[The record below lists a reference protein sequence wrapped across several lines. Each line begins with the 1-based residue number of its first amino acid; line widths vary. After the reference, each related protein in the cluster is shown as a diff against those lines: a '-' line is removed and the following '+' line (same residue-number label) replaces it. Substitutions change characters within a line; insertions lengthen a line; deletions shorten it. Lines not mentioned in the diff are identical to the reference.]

1 MPEAATPAATPDA
14 AAAPAAAVPAAAAAA
29 PVAADAGK
37 QPEAK
42 PAAVDPAKQWEEFK
56 APEGFDKE
64 ALKEIVAFA
73 QKEGISPKAAASL
86 ALREQTL
93 AKAREAKEE
102 AEFKHL
108 SEKGWLEELNKDPD
122 LGGAKVRETMV
133 NVMRASDRLDPKVQ
147 ALIKEQGVLYNPVVV
162 RILHDIG
169 SKMKEDSFVR
179 PGASPAPEQKKSL
192 DERLM
197 SLPAWQ
203 NK

>member
-1 MPEAATPAATPDA
+1 MPDSATPAATPDA
-14 AAAPAAAVPAAAAAA
+14 AAAPAAAALAAAAAA

-37 QPEAK
+37 PEAK
-42 PAAVDPAKQWEEFK
+42 PEAAPDLAKQWESFK

-86 ALREQTL
+86 ALREQAA
-93 AKAREAKEE
+93 AKAREEREE

-179 PGASPAPEQKKSL
+179 PGASPAPEQKKTLDQRLESL
-192 DERLM
+192 WAT
-197 SLPAWQ
+197 S
-203 NK
+203 K